1 MPLPTTCSS
10 TRELACLRRMRHHDE
25 MMNGKWIA
33 GLMALSSTLIVGCA
47 SSNHGSAAPEAQD
60 VAATPTEQALLAS
73 LNAER
78 RKTGKTEL
86 TISPKLAG
94 LARGESDAAAA
105 SGQIPGDTTAVLKA
119 RSGFGTVGKLQGALK
134 DRGTQTGAG
143 FVEYWSK
150 GQRETLLDS
159 WSKVGVGV
167 SKSSDGRL
175 FAVVVLG
182 SIGGGGASL
191 MQPAMSPGGF

>member
-1 MPLPTTCSS
+1 
-10 TRELACLRRMRHHDE
+10 
-25 MMNGKWIA
+25 MNGKTIA
-33 GLMALSSTLIVGCA
+33 SLAALGSMFLIGCA
-47 SSNHGSAAPEAQD
+47 GSSNNNSASATAVKE
-60 VAATPTEQALLAS
+60 VAATPTEQALFAS

-78 RKTGKTEL
+78 RTAGKTEL

-94 LARGESDAAAA
+94 LARRESDAAATSA
-105 SGQIPGDTTAVLKA
+105 QIPGDTTAELKA
-119 RSGFGTVGKLQGALK
+119 RSGFGTVGKLQGVLK

-150 GQRETLLDS
+150 GQRETLLDN

-167 SKSSDGRL
+167 SKSTDGRL

-182 SIGGGGASL
+182 SGGGSGASL